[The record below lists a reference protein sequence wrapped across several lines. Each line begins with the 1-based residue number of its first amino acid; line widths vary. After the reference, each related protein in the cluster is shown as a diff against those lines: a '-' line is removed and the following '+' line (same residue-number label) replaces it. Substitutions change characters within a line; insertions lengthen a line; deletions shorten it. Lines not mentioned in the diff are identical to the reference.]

1 MVMGAVWDTLWLN
14 LSAATM
20 AVGGAPYGLIE
31 DAAIG
36 ISGGRLAFVGRRA
49 DLPAPPGTLAHRVRD
64 GEGGVMTPG
73 LIDCHT
79 HLVYGGDRARE
90 FEQRLGGASYED
102 IARAGGGILS
112 TVRATRALDEDALVA
127 ASLPRLDALLR
138 EGVTTIEIKS
148 GYGLETDTELR
159 QLRAARRLGELR
171 PVDVR
176 TSFLGAHAVPPEFR
190 DAPDAYV
197 DLLTRE
203 MLPRAAEAG
212 LADAV
217 DAFCERIAFSPAQ
230 TRCVFARARALGL
243 PVKLHAEQLSD
254 SGGAALAAEFGAL
267 SADHLEYLSEAGAAA
282 LARSG
287 TVAVLLPGAFYVL
300 RETQLPPVDRLRRH
314 GVPIALA
321 TDCNPG
327 SSPICSLLLILNMG
341 CMLFRLTPEEALAG
355 VTRNAARA
363 LGLDDRGVLAAGMRA
378 DAVLWRIAHPAELAY
393 AIGLCPR
400 AGTIRTGELLPQDV
414 GHAAISASR

>member
-1 MVMGAVWDTLWLN
+1 MVAAWDTIWLN
-14 LSAATM
+14 FAAATM
-20 AVGGAPYGLIE
+20 APDGAPYGLIE

-36 ISGGRLAFVGRRA
+36 ISDDRLAYVGPRSG
-49 DLPAPPGTLAHRVRD
+49 LPGRPDVLAREVRD
-64 GEGGVMTPG
+64 GDGGVMTPG

-102 IARAGGGILS
+102 IARAGGGILA
-112 TVRATRALDEDALVA
+112 TVRATRALDEDGLVA

-138 EGVTTIEIKS
+138 EGVTTVEIKS
-148 GYGLETDTELR
+148 GYGLETEAELR
-159 QLRAARRLGELR
+159 QLRAARRVGKLR
-171 PVDVR
+171 PVEVR
-176 TSFLGAHAVPPEFR
+176 TTFLGAHAVPPEYR
-190 DAPDAYV
+190 DDPDGYV
-197 DLLTRE
+197 DLVVAE
-203 MLPRAAEAG
+203 MLPRVAKAK

-217 DAFCERIAFSPAQ
+217 DAFCERIAFTPAQ
-230 TRCVFARARALGL
+230 TRRVFARARSLGL
-243 PVKLHAEQLSD
+243 KVKLHAEQLSD
-254 SGGAALAAEFGAL
+254 TGGAELAAEFGAL
-267 SADHLEYLSEAGAAA
+267 SADHLEYLSDAGAAA
-282 LARSG
+282 LARAG

-300 RETQLPPVDRLRRH
+300 RETRVPPADLLRRL

-341 CMLFRLTPEEALAG
+341 CTLFRLTPEQALAG
-355 VTRNAARA
+355 VTRNAALA
-363 LGLDDRGVLAAGMRA
+363 LGLADRGVLAAGQRA

-400 AGTIRTGELLPQDV
+400 AVTIRAGVVLP
-414 GHAAISASR
+414 